1 MKKEEYS
8 KEVLII
14 FVITH
19 LSNLNGKNQAVLDV
33 LTPFVITHLSN
44 QHLLSKLAA
53 FVLTPF
59 VITHLSNLRSGVVRA
74 MVF

>member
-8 KEVLII
+8 KEVLTP

-44 QHLLSKLAA
+44 CRLSAVGDDQ
-53 FVLTPF
+53 F
-59 VITHLSNLRSGVVRA
+59 
-74 MVF
+74 